1 MLLAATSSLL
11 ILLLLLLRHR
21 LDVVWL
27 ESSELLLLGGVE
39 PLVPDNHAIELFP
52 RNEHVVE
59 LLERLELGVH
69 HPEHEEAIALD
80 LLDEVA
86 VEGQRLQGRDARKL
100 LRFLKVLDV
109 VSMKVQGLQ
118 VREEKKLLLD
128 SLEVVVREV
137 EPLELLGLPHHVVED
152 VAETLDGANF
162 VVV

>member
-11 ILLLLLLRHR
+11 ILLLLLLRYR

-27 ESSELLLLGGVE
+27 ESAELLLLGGVE

-52 RNEHVVE
+52 RNEHIVE

-86 VEGQRLQGRDARKL
+86 VEGERLQGRDARKL
-100 LRFLKVLDV
+100 LYFLKDLDV
-109 VSMKVQGLQ
+109 VTMEVESLQ
-118 VREEKKLLLD
+118 VREEKELLLD

-137 EPLELLGLPHHVVED
+137 EPLELLGLPNHIVED
-152 VAETLDGANF
+152 VAKTLDCANF